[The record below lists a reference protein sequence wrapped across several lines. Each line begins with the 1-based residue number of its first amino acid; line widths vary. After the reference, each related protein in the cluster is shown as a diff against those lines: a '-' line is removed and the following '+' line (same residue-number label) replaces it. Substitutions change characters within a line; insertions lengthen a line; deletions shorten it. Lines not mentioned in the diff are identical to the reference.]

1 MGDFRSILPLCEGE
15 QHVIAA
21 TQHLVKALG
30 ASKNLDDDLRKILSQ
45 LDSHLSAM
53 TILSPESR
61 GTGFREVEQQFKWA
75 EEKIRGWESNQSL
88 MWDSDPLEAS
98 EYLKAVVEIQT
109 LVEGLPRL
117 SMSGTRKQKEL
128 LNRAE
133 SILQTAMS
141 RLEEELVHILV
152 KHKQYFE
159 LGNMSFQYCGKDVVY
174 DESFVSVEDMRI
186 EEASQRN
193 NSGNESVDCVP
204 DLVHPQVIPHLK
216 SIATVMFASSYD
228 QEFCQA
234 FISVRRD
241 ALEEYLVILKVEKF
255 SIEDV
260 LKMDWNCLNFEIQ
273 KWIRALNVIIR
284 YLASEKRL
292 CGQVFEDLGFL
303 NPFCFVEISKVSL
316 LHLLNFGD
324 AIAMGTPEPQKLFRL
339 LDMYEVVADNLL
351 YIDTLFSEEVGT
363 CVRIEFH
370 QLLRRLADSARATLF
385 TFGNAI
391 AANASTSPV
400 PRGEIHPLT
409 RYVMNYIKTLPIYC
423 SILNVLLK
431 DQNAAASNPVAELE
445 NGLEVSSMAYCP
457 MACHLRSITCILE
470 AKLDSKSKL
479 YKDCAL
485 QHIFLMN
492 NYHYMVEKAKSP
504 ELKLF
509 FGDEWIREH
518 IVKFKQHATS
528 YERATWSSALS
539 LLRVGSA
546 GSSSTSKTILK
557 DKCRG
562 FIIAFEEVYKSQTG
576 WSIPDPK
583 LREDLQISTSQK
595 VVLAY
600 RNFTGRNSADIGEKY
615 IKYTTDD
622 LEKYILDL
630 FEGSPKS
637 LQRSRSRRN

>member
-1 MGDFRSILPLCEGE
+1 MGDFRSVLPLCEGE

-21 TQHLVKALG
+21 TQHLVKALR

-45 LDSHLSAM
+45 LESHLSGM

-61 GTGFREVEQQFKWA
+61 GTGFREFEQQFKWA

-109 LVEGLPRL
+109 LVEGLQRL
-117 SMSGTRKQKEL
+117 SMSGSRKQKEL
-128 LNRAE
+128 LNQAD

-152 KHKQYFE
+152 KHKQYFD
-159 LGNMSFQYCGKDVVY
+159 LGNMSFQYYGKDVVY

-216 SIATVMFASSYD
+216 SIATVMFASNYH

-234 FISVRRD
+234 FVSVRRD

-255 SIEDV
+255 SIENV
-260 LKMDWNCLNFEIQ
+260 LKMEWDSLNFEIR
-273 KWIRALNVIIR
+273 KWIRALNVIIQ

-292 CGQVFEDLGFL
+292 CDQVFGDLGFL

-316 LHLLNFGD
+316 LHLLNFGE
-324 AIAMGTPEPQKLFRL
+324 AIAMGTHKPEKLFRL

-351 YIDTLFSEEVGT
+351 YIDTLFSEEAGT

-370 QLLRRLADSARATLF
+370 KLLRRLADSARATLL

-400 PRGEIHPLT
+400 PRGKIHPLT

-431 DQNAAASNPVAELE
+431 DQNAASSNPVVELE
-445 NGLEVSSMAYCP
+445 NELEVSSMAYCP
-457 MACHLRSITCILE
+457 MACHLRSITSILE
-470 AKLDSKSKL
+470 PKLDSNSKL

-492 NYHYMVEKAKSP
+492 NYHYMVEKAKSS

-539 LLRVGSA
+539 LLGGGRA
-546 GSSSTSKTILK
+546 GSNSTSKTILK
-557 DKCRG
+557 EKCRG
-562 FIIAFEEVYKSQTG
+562 FIIAFEEVYKNQTG
-576 WSIPDPK
+576 WSIPDPR

-600 RNFTGRNSADIGEKY
+600 SYFIGRNSADIGEKY